1 MQQNDRQLV
10 WHRFSLDAE
19 LVLFRG
25 KWPVPA
31 DNAYGS
37 DIRSADSP
45 GWEHSLRRLSTHA
58 SYQPPALSNR
68 CFSLSKMTFRVF

>member
-10 WHRFSLDAE
+10 WQLFSLDVE
-19 LVLFRG
+19 LVLLRG

-37 DIRSADSP
+37 DIRPAD
-45 GWEHSLRRLSTHA
+45 
-58 SYQPPALSNR
+58 PA
-68 CFSLSKMTFRVF
+68 